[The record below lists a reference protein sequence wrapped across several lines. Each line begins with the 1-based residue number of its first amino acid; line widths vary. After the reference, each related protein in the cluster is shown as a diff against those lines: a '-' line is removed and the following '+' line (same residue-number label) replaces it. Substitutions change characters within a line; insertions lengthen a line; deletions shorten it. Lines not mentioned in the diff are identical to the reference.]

1 VEIVSKRPFSETGE
15 DHLVLLERQRLRE
28 RVRSSFQANASSKS
42 SSARLLLE
50 LSEGGVQVFPFAL
63 IFPAEALA
71 HVGPTFA
78 ASALGGAFFETVPLT
93 GRVGIRRIRFLEHP
107 AQVIEMRLRSRSL
120 LPARPPSISLQIHL
134 AIKSSSLPLPAAVH
148 CPIQAAPRA
157 RNLLGK
163 RPLLPDPDR
172 FSRARALPPGRGTVG
187 RTGAG
192 PVLSSRAN
200 GRRATGWSVESAPSY
215 RLSP

>member
-1 VEIVSKRPFSETGE
+1 VEIVSKQPFSETGE

-28 RVRSSFQANASSKS
+28 GP
-42 SSARLLLE
+42 LLLPGKRVPQVVVGAPIVGAE
-50 LSEGGVQVFPFAL
+50 RRRRSGLSVCPYIPSRSACTRRPNL
-63 IFPAEALA
+63 RC
-71 HVGPTFA
+71 
-78 ASALGGAFFETVPLT
+78 SALGGAFFETVPLT

-120 LPARPPSISLQIHL
+120 LPARPPSTSLQIHL

-163 RPLLPDPDR
+163 RPLLPDYPAHQDPDR
-172 FSRARALPPGRGTVG
+172 FSRARPCRQ
-187 RTGAG
+187 GAG
-192 PVLSSRAN
+192 P
-200 GRRATGWSVESAPSY
+200 SAAPA
-215 RLSP
+215 PGQF